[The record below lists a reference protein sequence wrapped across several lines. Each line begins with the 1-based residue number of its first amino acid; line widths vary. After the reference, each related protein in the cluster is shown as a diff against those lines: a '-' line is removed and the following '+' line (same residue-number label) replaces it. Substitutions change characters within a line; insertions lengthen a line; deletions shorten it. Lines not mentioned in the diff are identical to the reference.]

1 MADNDKNISVDT
13 FLRTPRSKST
23 QGVNFGEVVYRP
35 GGVCGPRFQSSWQ
48 VVAIISGDSEVEVD
62 KKRCPI
68 PSGHVRLMS
77 PGHWEHYRFAAKT
90 PTHHLWLDFSP
101 SKKHAALLKMLS
113 SLEPM
118 IPLSPTLEAL
128 LRAGLDVDVSISRG
142 VLALEAIA
150 VAALSLLCA
159 EAQSGRE
166 RLGPMHPSVVRA
178 CHFIEKNLSRQ
189 MELSSISHAAGLSL
203 NHFSRLFDR
212 QLGYTPIEYVWHL
225 RIQKA
230 ASMLRSTGLSVG
242 EISTQ
247 TGFQNPFHFSRRFKA
262 AFGSS
267 PRAYR
272 THTWNKSPS
281 N

>member
-1 MADNDKNISVDT
+1 
-13 FLRTPRSKST
+13 
-23 QGVNFGEVVYRP
+23 
-35 GGVCGPRFQSSWQ
+35 
-48 VVAIISGDSEVEVD
+48 
-62 KKRCPI
+62 
-68 PSGHVRLMS
+68 
-77 PGHWEHYRFAAKT
+77 
-90 PTHHLWLDFSP
+90 
-101 SKKHAALLKMLS
+101 
-113 SLEPM
+113 
-118 IPLSPTLEAL
+118 
-128 LRAGLDVDVSISRG
+128 VDVSISRG

-272 THTWNKSPS
+272 TRAWNKSPS